1 MLIISTLLLILAT
14 LLAVHFWRQVGKL
27 KSCLR
32 QYAGGRIARL
42 APGEVATT
50 QGRRTT
56 STICFTDMRG
66 FTKIAETLQP
76 ERVAYLLQEIYP
88 TALETIRQEG
98 GEVDKIIGDAVLFR
112 HSDPAAAIKMVEK
125 VQAALNQAA
134 GKAAAQAGCK
144 IPVFTS
150 GLHTGPVFVCLIG
163 SRGGFV
169 DYTTLGDTVNLSS
182 RIQSLCQYY
191 KVSTLVSGDT
201 LRASTG
207 IIGYKLLDV
216 VSVKGRQEPIEIYT
230 KISEIDNWL
239 EFEAARK
246 LYAEGNFSKAKEAF
260 SRIGFSMW
268 AKRCEYLEK
277 APPQN
282 WRGVWE
288 WKQK

>member
-1 MLIISTLLLILAT
+1 MIILGTLLFLSV
-14 LLAVHFWRQVGKL
+14 LLAVYYRQQVGKV

-56 STICFTDMRG
+56 STICFTDMKG

-88 TALETIRQEG
+88 AALETIRREG
-98 GEVDKIIGDAVLFR
+98 GEVDKIIGDALLYR
-112 HSDPAAAIKMVEK
+112 HVDPAAAILMVEK
-125 VQAALNQAA
+125 VQAALTSAA

-169 DYTTLGDTVNLSS
+169 DYTTLGDTVNLAS

-191 KVSTLVSGDT
+191 QVNTLVSGDT

-207 IIGYKLLDV
+207 IVGYRLLDV
-216 VSVKGRQEPIEIYT
+216 VSVKGRKEPIEIYC
-230 KISEIDNWL
+230 KIGELKNWL

-246 LYAEGNFSKAKEAF
+246 LYAEGSFSKAKEAF
-260 SRIGFSMW
+260 TRINQGMW
-268 AKRCEYLEK
+268 AKRCEWLERN
-277 APPQN
+277 PPQN

>member
-1 MLIISTLLLILAT
+1 MLIISTILLVLAT
-14 LLAVHFWRQVGKL
+14 LLAVHWRRQVGKL

-50 QGRRTT
+50 QGRRTI
-56 STICFTDMRG
+56 STVCFTDMRG

-88 TALETIRQEG
+88 TALETIRKEG
-98 GEVDKIIGDAVLFR
+98 GEVDKIIGDAILFR
-112 HSDPAAAIKMVEK
+112 HADPAAAILMVEK
-125 VQAALNQAA
+125 VQTALTKAA

-144 IPVFTS
+144 IPIFTS
-150 GLHTGPVFVCLIG
+150 GLHTGAVFVCLIG

-191 KVSTLVSGDT
+191 QVDMLVSGDT
-201 LRASTG
+201 LRASSG
-207 IIGYKLLDV
+207 ILGYKLLDV
-216 VSVKGRQEPIEIYT
+216 VSVKGRQEPIEIYC
-230 KISEIDNWL
+230 KIDEINNWL

-246 LYAEGNFSKAKEAF
+246 SYAEGNFSKAKEMF
-260 SRIGFSMW
+260 SRIGQGMW

-277 APPQN
+277 APPLN

>member
-1 MLIISTLLLILAT
+1 MIILGILLFLSV
-14 LLAVHFWRQVGKL
+14 LLAAYYRQQVGKV

-50 QGRRTT
+50 QGRRTI
-56 STICFTDMRG
+56 STVCFTDMRG

-88 TALETIRQEG
+88 AALETIRREG

-112 HSDPAAAIKMVEK
+112 HQDPAAAIFMVEK
-125 VQAALNQAA
+125 VQAALTQAA

-150 GLHTGPVFVCLIG
+150 GLHTGPVFICLIG

-169 DYTTLGDTVNLSS
+169 DYTTLGDTVNLAS

-191 KVSTLVSGDT
+191 QVSTLVSGDT

-207 IIGYKLLDV
+207 IIGYRLLDV
-216 VSVKGRQEPIEIYT
+216 VSVKGRKEPIEIYT
-230 KISEIDNWL
+230 KISEISNWL

-246 LYAEGNFSKAKEAF
+246 LYAEEQFSKAKEGF
-260 SRIGFSMW
+260 ERINMQMW
-268 AKRCEYLEK
+268 AKRCEWLERN
-277 APPQN
+277 PQQN

>member
-1 MLIISTLLLILAT
+1 MIILGILFFLSAS
-14 LLAVHFWRQVGKL
+14 LAIYYRQQVRKV
-27 KSCLR
+27 KACLR

-50 QGRRTT
+50 QGRRTI
-56 STICFTDMRG
+56 STVCFTDMRG

-88 TALETIRQEG
+88 AALETIRKEG
-98 GEVDKIIGDAVLFR
+98 GEVDKIIGDALLYR
-112 HSDPAAAIKMVEK
+112 HQDPAAAIKMVEK
-125 VQAALNQAA
+125 VQSALTQAA

-163 SRGGFV
+163 SKGGFV

-191 KVSTLVSGDT
+191 QVSTLVSGDT

-207 IIGYKLLDV
+207 IIGYRLLDV
-216 VSVKGRQEPIEIYT
+216 VSVKGRKEPIEIYC
-230 KISEIDNWL
+230 KINEISNWL

-246 LYAEGNFSKAKEAF
+246 SYAEGNFSKAKEQF
-260 SRIGFSMW
+260 ERIKQGMW
-268 AKRCEYLEK
+268 AKRCEYLKK
-277 APPQN
+277 APPEN

>member
-1 MLIISTLLLILAT
+1 MIILGILT
-14 LLAVHFWRQVGKL
+14 FLSVLLAAYYRQQVGKV
-27 KSCLR
+27 KACLR

-56 STICFTDMRG
+56 STICFTDMKG

-88 TALETIRQEG
+88 AALETIRREG
-98 GEVDKIIGDAVLFR
+98 GEVDKIIGDALLYR
-112 HSDPAAAIKMVEK
+112 HQDPAAAILMVEK

-144 IPVFTS
+144 VPVFTS

-191 KVSTLVSGDT
+191 QVDMLVSGDT
-201 LRASTG
+201 LRASSG

-216 VSVKGRQEPIEIYT
+216 VSVKGRIEPIEIYC
-230 KISEIDNWL
+230 KISEIENWL

-246 LYAEGNFSKAKEAF
+246 FYAEGQFSKAKEGF
-260 SRIGFSMW
+260 SRIGQGMW
-268 AKRCEYLEK
+268 AKRCEWLERN
-277 APPQN
+277 APQG

>member
-1 MLIISTLLLILAT
+1 MIILGILTFLSA
-14 LLAVHFWRQVGKL
+14 LLAVHYWRQVGKI

-56 STICFTDMRG
+56 STVCFTDMKG

-88 TALETIRQEG
+88 AALETIRKEG
-98 GEVDKIIGDAVLFR
+98 GEVDKIIGDALLYR
-112 HSDPAAAIKMVEK
+112 HQDPAAAILMVEK

-191 KVSTLVSGDT
+191 QVSMLVSGDT
-201 LRASTG
+201 LRASSG
-207 IIGYKLLDV
+207 IVGYRLLDV
-216 VSVKGRQEPIEIYT
+216 VSVKGRKEPIEIYC
-230 KISEIDNWL
+230 KINEISNWL

-246 LYAEGNFSKAKEAF
+246 SYAEGNFSKAKEGFLRINF
-260 SRIGFSMW
+260 SLW

>member
-1 MLIISTLLLILAT
+1 MLIITGILIFLSAS
-14 LLAVHFWRQVGKL
+14 LAVYYWRQVGKV

-50 QGRRTT
+50 QGRRTN
-56 STICFTDMRG
+56 STICFTDMKG
-66 FTKIAETLQP
+66 FTKIAESLQP

-88 TALETIRQEG
+88 AALETIRREG
-98 GEVDKIIGDAVLFR
+98 GEVDKIIGDAILYR
-112 HSDPAAAIKMVEK
+112 HSDPAAAILMVEK
-125 VQAALNQAA
+125 VQAALTKAA

-163 SRGGFV
+163 SKGGFV

-191 KVSTLVSGDT
+191 QVSTLVSGDT

-216 VSVKGRQEPIEIYT
+216 VSVKGRIEPIEIYT
-230 KISEIDNWL
+230 KISEISDWL
-239 EFEAARK
+239 EFESARK
-246 LYAEGNFSKAKEAF
+246 SYAEGNFSKAKNDFE
-260 SRIGFSMW
+260 RINMQMW
-268 AKRCEYLEK
+268 AKRCEYMERN
-277 APPQN
+277 PPQN

>member
-1 MLIISTLLLILAT
+1 MLIITTILLFLVSLFA
-14 LLAVHFWRQVGKL
+14 AHQWRQVGKV

-66 FTKIAETLQP
+66 FTKIAESLQP

-88 TALETIRQEG
+88 AALETIRREG

-112 HSDPAAAIKMVEK
+112 HQDPAAAIKMVEK
-125 VQAALNQAA
+125 VQAALTSAA

-163 SRGGFV
+163 SKGGFV

-191 KVSTLVSGDT
+191 QVSTLVSGDT

-207 IIGYKLLDV
+207 IIGYRLLDV
-216 VSVKGRQEPIEIYT
+216 VSVKGRKEPIEIYC
-230 KISEIDNWL
+230 KINEISNWL

-246 LYAEGNFSKAKEAF
+246 SYAEGNFSKAKEQF
-260 SRIGFSMW
+260 ERIKQGMW
-268 AKRCEYLEK
+268 AKRCEYLKK
-277 APPQN
+277 APPEN

>member
-1 MLIISTLLLILAT
+1 MIILGILT
-14 LLAVHFWRQVGKL
+14 FLSVLLAAYYRQQVGKV
-27 KSCLR
+27 KACLR

-56 STICFTDMRG
+56 STICFTDMKG

-88 TALETIRQEG
+88 AALETIRKEG
-98 GEVDKIIGDAVLFR
+98 GEVDKIIGDAILYR

-125 VQAALNQAA
+125 VQTALTKAA

-144 IPVFTS
+144 IPIFTS

-191 KVSTLVSGDT
+191 QVDTLVSGDT
-201 LRASTG
+201 LRASSG

-216 VSVKGRQEPIEIYT
+216 VSVKGRQEPIEIYC
-230 KISEIDNWL
+230 KINEISNWL

-246 LYAEGNFSKAKEAF
+246 LYAEGQFSKAREMF
-260 SRIGFSMW
+260 LRIGQGMW
-268 AKRCEYLEK
+268 AKRCEFLEK
-277 APPQN
+277 APPPN

>member
-1 MLIISTLLLILAT
+1 MIILGILT
-14 LLAVHFWRQVGKL
+14 FLSVLLAVYYRQQVGKV
-27 KSCLR
+27 KACLR

-50 QGRRTT
+50 QGRRTI
-56 STICFTDMRG
+56 STVCFTDMRG
-66 FTKIAETLQP
+66 FTKIAESLQP

-88 TALETIRQEG
+88 TALETIRREG
-98 GEVDKIIGDAVLFR
+98 GEVDKIIGDALLYR
-112 HSDPAAAIKMVEK
+112 HQDPAAAILMVEK
-125 VQAALNQAA
+125 VQAALTSAA

-191 KVSTLVSGDT
+191 QVSTLVSGDT

-207 IIGYKLLDV
+207 IIGHKLLDV
-216 VSVKGRQEPIEIYT
+216 VSVKGRKEPIEIYC
-230 KISEIDNWL
+230 KINEISNWL

-246 LYAEGNFSKAKEAF
+246 SYAEGNFSKARDGF
-260 SRIGFSMW
+260 SRIGQGMW
-268 AKRCEYLEK
+268 AKRCEYMEK
-277 APPQN
+277 NPPQV

>member
-1 MLIISTLLLILAT
+1 MLIISALLLILAT
-14 LLAVHFWRQVGKL
+14 LLAAHFWRQVGKL

-50 QGRRTT
+50 QGRRTI
-56 STICFTDMRG
+56 STVCFTDMKG

-88 TALETIRQEG
+88 VALETIRREG
-98 GEVDKIIGDAVLFR
+98 GEVDKIIGDALLYR

-125 VQAALNQAA
+125 VQAALTTAA

-191 KVSTLVSGDT
+191 QVDTLVSGDT

-216 VSVKGRQEPIEIYT
+216 VSVKGRKEPVEIYT

-246 LYAEGNFSKAKEAF
+246 SYAEGDFSKAREGF
-260 SRIGFSMW
+260 LRIGQSMW

-277 APPQN
+277 NPPVR

>member
-1 MLIISTLLLILAT
+1 MLIITGILLFLSV
-14 LLAVHFWRQVGKL
+14 LLAAYYRQQVGKV

-56 STICFTDMRG
+56 STICFTDMKG
-66 FTKIAETLQP
+66 FTKIAESLQP

-88 TALETIRQEG
+88 AALETIRKEG
-98 GEVDKIIGDAVLFR
+98 GEVDKIIGDALLYR
-112 HSDPAAAIKMVEK
+112 HADPAAAILMVEK
-125 VQAALNQAA
+125 VQAALTQAA

-191 KVSTLVSGDT
+191 QVSMLVSGDT

-207 IIGYKLLDV
+207 ILGYRLLDV
-216 VSVKGRQEPIEIYT
+216 VSVKGRKEPIEIYC
-230 KISEIDNWL
+230 KINEISNWL
-239 EFEAARK
+239 EFESARK
-246 LYAEGNFSKAKEAF
+246 SYAEGNFSKAKAAF
-260 SRIGFSMW
+260 ERINMQMW

-277 APPQN
+277 APPQA

>member
-1 MLIISTLLLILAT
+1 
-14 LLAVHFWRQVGKL
+14 
-27 KSCLR
+27 
-32 QYAGGRIARL
+32 
-42 APGEVATT
+42 
-50 QGRRTT
+50 
-56 STICFTDMRG
+56 
-66 FTKIAETLQP
+66 
-76 ERVAYLLQEIYP
+76 
-88 TALETIRQEG
+88 
-98 GEVDKIIGDAVLFR
+98 
-112 HSDPAAAIKMVEK
+112 MVEK

-144 IPVFTS
+144 VPVFTS

-191 KVSTLVSGDT
+191 QVDMLVSGDT
-201 LRASTG
+201 LRASSG

-216 VSVKGRQEPIEIYT
+216 VSVKGRIEPIEIYC
-230 KISEIDNWL
+230 KISEIENWL

-246 LYAEGNFSKAKEAF
+246 FYAEGQFSKAKEGF
-260 SRIGFSMW
+260 SRIGQGMW
-268 AKRCEYLEK
+268 AKRCEWLERN
-277 APPQN
+277 APQG